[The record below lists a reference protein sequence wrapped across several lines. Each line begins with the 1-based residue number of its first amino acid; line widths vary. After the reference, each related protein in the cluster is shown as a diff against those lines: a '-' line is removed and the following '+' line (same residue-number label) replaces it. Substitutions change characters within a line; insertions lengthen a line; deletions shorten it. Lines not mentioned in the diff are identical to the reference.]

1 MVLFITFHS
10 TPTIKDVRLVHGG
23 NRFLHGEIDIN
34 SIKVFNIS
42 LFHLSLFVLN
52 FVSRAHA
59 YKQAFIIWLLF
70 FGKDKS
76 T

>member
-1 MVLFITFHS
+1 
-10 TPTIKDVRLVHGG
+10 
-23 NRFLHGEIDIN
+23 
-34 SIKVFNIS
+34 
-42 LFHLSLFVLN
+42 LN

-59 YKQAFIIWLLF
+59 HKQAFIIWLLL